1 MTVNS
6 DNGVLTYS
14 NYKGNGSKNILTK
27 KIHEEF
33 KNTECLYYKNQDGD
47 SLVKTLTLMKY

>member
-14 NYKGNGSKNILTK
+14 NYKGNGNKNILTK
-27 KIHEEF
+27 KIHEEYRVFIVQKLRMEF
-33 KNTECLYYKNQDGD
+33 KNTECLYYKN
-47 SLVKTLTLMKY
+47 